1 MAIIIRLNP
10 TQFFFSFAALMI
22 ILYMCSHISNRTS
35 PKKRRMHILLKL
47 MLLLIQL
54 IQNGAFKDPAKHQE
68 SLYAVVQYLV
78 DHAVVFQ
85 HIVYDLCGD
94 GIDSR

>member
-1 MAIIIRLNP
+1 
-10 TQFFFSFAALMI
+10 
-22 ILYMCSHISNRTS
+22 
-35 PKKRRMHILLKL
+35 